1 MAKNDSKKVTYT
13 KDMLIK
19 TVAKDCR
26 IDRNTVK
33 DVYESLEDIVSD
45 ALSSANEDSDVSV
58 RLFEGIVLNGVY
70 VPSHEKVNNLTG
82 KTIITKSKIVP
93 KAHITRTYCDKISSR
108 K

>member
-33 DVYESLEDIVSD
+33 DVYESIEDSVSD
-45 ALSSANEDSDVSV
+45 ALSSANEDRDVSV

-82 KTIITKSKIVP
+82 ETIVTKSKIVP
-93 KAHITRTYCDKISSR
+93 KAHITRTYCDKISYR

>member
-33 DVYESLEDIVSD
+33 DVYESLENSVSD

-58 RLFEGIVLNGVY
+58 RLFEGIVLNGAY

-82 KTIITKSKIVP
+82 KMIVTKSKIVP

>member
-1 MAKNDSKKVTYT
+1 MDKNDSKKVTYT

-33 DVYESLEDIVSD
+33 DVYESIEDSVSD

>member
-13 KDMLIK
+13 KDILIK

-33 DVYESLEDIVSD
+33 DVYESIEDSVSD

>member
-33 DVYESLEDIVSD
+33 DVYESIEDSVSD

-93 KAHITRTYCDKISSR
+93 KAHITRTYCDKISYR

>member
-93 KAHITRTYCDKISSR
+93 KVHITRTYCDKISSR

>member
-33 DVYESLEDIVSD
+33 DVYESIEDSVSD
-45 ALSSANEDSDVSV
+45 ALSFANEDSDVSV

>member
-19 TVAKDCR
+19 TAAKDCR

-33 DVYESLEDIVSD
+33 DVYESIEDSVSD

-82 KTIITKSKIVP
+82 KMIVTKSKIVP

>member
-33 DVYESLEDIVSD
+33 DLYESIEDSVSD

>member
-1 MAKNDSKKVTYT
+1 MARNDSKKVTYT

-33 DVYESLEDIVSD
+33 DVYESIEDSVSD
-45 ALSSANEDSDVSV
+45 ALSSANEDNDVSV

-82 KTIITKSKIVP
+82 KTIVTKSKIVP

>member
-19 TVAKDCR
+19 TVAKDCK

-33 DVYESLEDIVSD
+33 DVYESIEDSVSD

-82 KTIITKSKIVP
+82 NMIVTKSKIVP

>member
-93 KAHITRTYCDKISSR
+93 KAHITRTYCDNIRSR

>member
-33 DVYESLEDIVSD
+33 DVYESIEDSVSD

-70 VPSHEKVNNLTG
+70 VQSHEKVNNLTG

>member
-70 VPSHEKVNNLTG
+70 VPSHEKVNNLTV
-82 KTIITKSKIVP
+82 KMIITKCKIVP
-93 KAHITRTYCDKISSR
+93 KGHITRTYCDKISSR

>member
-33 DVYESLEDIVSD
+33 DVYESIEDSVSD

-93 KAHITRTYCDKISSR
+93 KAHITRTSCDKISSR

>member
-33 DVYESLEDIVSD
+33 DVYESIEDSVSD
-45 ALSSANEDSDVSV
+45 VLSSANEDNDVSV

>member
-33 DVYESLEDIVSD
+33 DVYESIEDSVSD

-70 VPSHEKVNNLTG
+70 VLSHEKVNNLTG

>member
-1 MAKNDSKKVTYT
+1 MANNDSKKVTYT

-33 DVYESLEDIVSD
+33 DVYESIEDSVSD
-45 ALSSANEDSDVSV
+45 ALSSANEDRDVSI

-70 VPSHEKVNNLTG
+70 VPSHEKLNNLTG
-82 KTIITKSKIVP
+82 EMIVTKSKIVP

>member
-33 DVYESLEDIVSD
+33 DVYESIEDSVSD
-45 ALSSANEDSDVSV
+45 ALSSANEDNDVSV

-70 VPSHEKVNNLTG
+70 VSSHEKVNNLTG
-82 KTIITKSKIVP
+82 KMIVTKSKIVP

>member
-1 MAKNDSKKVTYT
+1 MAKNNSKKVTYT

-33 DVYESLEDIVSD
+33 DVYESIEDSVSD
-45 ALSSANEDSDVSV
+45 ALSSANEESDVSV

-70 VPSHEKVNNLTG
+70 VPPHEKVNNLTG
-82 KTIITKSKIVP
+82 KMIVTKSKIVP

>member
-33 DVYESLEDIVSD
+33 DVYESIENSVSD
-45 ALSSANEDSDVSV
+45 ALSSANEDNDVSV

-70 VPSHEKVNNLTG
+70 VQSHEKVNNLTG
-82 KTIITKSKIVP
+82 KMIVTKSKIVP

>member
-13 KDMLIK
+13 KDMIIK

-33 DVYESLEDIVSD
+33 DVYESIEDSVSD
-45 ALSSANEDSDVSV
+45 ALSSANEDNDVSV

-82 KTIITKSKIVP
+82 NMIVTKSKIVP

>member
-19 TVAKDCR
+19 SVAKDCR

-33 DVYESLEDIVSD
+33 GIYESLEESVSD
-45 ALSSANEDSDVSV
+45 ALSSANEDRDVSI

-70 VPSHEKVNNLTG
+70 VPSHEKLNNLTG
-82 KTIITKSKIVP
+82 EMIVTKSKIVP

>member
-19 TVAKDCR
+19 TVAKNCK

-33 DVYESLEDIVSD
+33 DVYESIEDSVSD

>member
-33 DVYESLEDIVSD
+33 DVYESIEDSVSD

-70 VPSHEKVNNLTG
+70 IPSHEKVNNLTG

-93 KAHITRTYCDKISSR
+93 KAQITRTYCDKISSR

>member
-19 TVAKDCR
+19 TVAKNCR

-33 DVYESLEDIVSD
+33 DVYESIEDSVSD

-82 KTIITKSKIVP
+82 ETIVTKSKIVP
-93 KAHITRTYCDKISSR
+93 KAHITRTYCDKISYR

>member
-33 DVYESLEDIVSD
+33 DVYESIEDSVSD

-58 RLFEGIVLNGVY
+58 RLF
-70 VPSHEKVNNLTG
+70 
-82 KTIITKSKIVP
+82 
-93 KAHITRTYCDKISSR
+93 
-108 K
+108 

>member
-33 DVYESLEDIVSD
+33 DVYESLEDSVSD

-70 VPSHEKVNNLTG
+70 VPSHEKINNLTG
-82 KTIITKSKIVP
+82 EMIVTKSKIVP

>member
-1 MAKNDSKKVTYT
+1 MAKNDGKKVTYT

-33 DVYESLEDIVSD
+33 DVYESLENSVSD

-70 VPSHEKVNNLTG
+70 VPSREKVNNLTG
-82 KTIITKSKIVP
+82 KMIVTKSKIVP
-93 KAHITRTYCDKISSR
+93 KAHITRTYCDKISYR
-108 K
+108 N

>member
-13 KDMLIK
+13 KDVLIK

-33 DVYESLEDIVSD
+33 DVYESLEDSVSD

-70 VPSHEKVNNLTG
+70 VPSHEKINNLTG
-82 KTIITKSKIVP
+82 EMIVTKSKIVP

>member
-19 TVAKDCR
+19 TVAKNCR

-33 DVYESLEDIVSD
+33 DVYESIEDSVSD
-45 ALSSANEDSDVSV
+45 ALSSANEDIDVSV

-82 KTIITKSKIVP
+82 ETIVTKSKIVP

>member
-33 DVYESLEDIVSD
+33 DVYESIEDSVSD
-45 ALSSANEDSDVSV
+45 ALSSANEDCDVSV

>member
-33 DVYESLEDIVSD
+33 EVYESIEDSVSD
-45 ALSSANEDSDVSV
+45 ALSSANEDNDVSV

-70 VPSHEKVNNLTG
+70 VPSHDC
-82 KTIITKSKIVP
+82 IFQ
-93 KAHITRTYCDKISSR
+93 H
-108 K
+108 

>member
-45 ALSSANEDSDVSV
+45 TLSSANEDSDVSV